1 MKVIIC
7 MKKRIFALPLFYFG
21 VLFLVCFFGCNT
33 PAIQKELPPENIAAV
48 DSMESDVYIDSL
60 LNLAGSALQDTNLV
74 VLYHQIGEFYEDYD
88 FETAKYY
95 YLKMGEL
102 CNQLNWNKGQYMFAI
117 DYSHLL
123 VREGILDSAI
133 VVNNKAVILAEKE
146 NNEYWIGR
154 INYSLG
160 NAFLLKQWFEIALEH
175 YMIALSFFEKDNN
188 TERLGSIY
196 SQLCQ
201 LYTDIDLAEKAIEF
215 GDKAVALNPECPYS
229 LTSLAQA
236 YSATH
241 QYQTAISDLKKAL
254 QLSELQ
260 NNIYLQGV
268 IFYHLGNNFLNIYDL
283 ISAEKYSRKAL
294 QINAEIGNTIAY
306 LGALTLLGKL
316 EKLKGNFLQSEKYI
330 AEALQIAKETNNLE
344 AKNNCYMILA
354 ELAIVQHRYRE
365 NVQYW
370 TEWELVQK
378 EISSEIMLRTAAEME
393 AKYESSKKAL
403 EIERQKIVIENQRIQ
418 QYLFAGGIIIC
429 VFLLVF
435 LWYML
440 RQRNRRNL
448 VLMEINATKDKF
460 FSIISHDL
468 KNPALAQQD
477 ALQMMIDN
485 ADSWTVETLKKYY
498 HGLLQSANGQVNL
511 LYSLLNWAQ
520 IQTGRMPFNP
530 ALFDFAAEL
539 RKTNISLLQDMATR
553 KGIEFIVEMPET
565 VLLFGDM
572 NMLTTVVRNLLTNA
586 IKFTTAGG
594 KVKLEITPQTSHPK
608 PHTSHRISISDTGCG
623 MTEEQTQ
630 NLFNLNR
637 RTSKR
642 GTSGETGA
650 GLGLIVCIELLE
662 KHGTTLHVESKINEG
677 TCFWFDIESK

>member
-1 MKVIIC
+1 MKEKIC
-7 MKKRIFALPLFYFG
+7 NEKLFFEQPLFYIGF
-21 VLFLVCFFGCNT
+21 LFFVCIIGCNT
-33 PAIQKELPPENIAAV
+33 PAVQKELPPENIAVV
-48 DSMESDVYIDSL
+48 DSMETDVYIDSL
-60 LNLAGSALQDTNLV
+60 LNLAGSAPQDTNLV
-74 VLYHQIGEFYEDYD
+74 VLYHEIGEFYEDYD

-102 CNQLNWNKGQYMFAI
+102 SNQLDWNKGRYMFAI

-133 VVNNKAVILAEKE
+133 VVNNKAVILAEQE

-154 INYSLG
+154 IHYSLG
-160 NAFLLKQWFEIALEH
+160 NAFLLKQWFDIALEH
-175 YMIALSFFEKDNN
+175 YMKALSFFEKDGD

-236 YSATH
+236 YSALH
-241 QYQTAISDLKKAL
+241 QYHTAISDLRKAQHL
-254 QLSELQ
+254 CEIQ

-268 IFYHLGNNFLNIYDL
+268 IFYHLGNIFLNIYDL
-283 ISAEKYSRKAL
+283 ISAEKYSRKAME
-294 QINAEIGNTIAY
+294 INAEIGNTIAY
-306 LGALTLLGKL
+306 LGALTLMGKL

-330 AEALQIAKETNNLE
+330 AEALQIAEETNNLE
-344 AKNNCYMILA
+344 AKNNCYIILA
-354 ELAIVQHRYRE
+354 ELAIVQHRYRD

-370 TEWELVQK
+370 AEWELVQK

-403 EIERQKIVIENQRIQ
+403 EIERQKIIIENQRIQ
-418 QYLFAGGIIIC
+418 HYLYVGGIIVC
-429 VFLLVF
+429 VSLLVF
-435 LWYML
+435 LWYTL

-448 VLMEINATKDKF
+448 ILMEMNATKDKF

-468 KNPALAQQD
+468 KNPALAQRD

-485 ADSWTVETLKKYY
+485 ADSWNVETLKKYY

-530 ALFDFAAEL
+530 TQFDFATEL

-553 KGIEFIVEMPET
+553 KRIEFNVEMPEN
-565 VLLFGDM
+565 VLIYGDM

-586 IKFTTAGG
+586 IKFTT
-594 KVKLEITPQTSHPK
+594 VV
-608 PHTSHRISISDTGCG
+608 SIFMSP
-623 MTEEQTQ
+623 
-630 NLFNLNR
+630 
-637 RTSKR
+637 
-642 GTSGETGA
+642 
-650 GLGLIVCIELLE
+650 
-662 KHGTTLHVESKINEG
+662 
-677 TCFWFDIESK
+677 